1 MASVGKCCVYSGRV
15 ALSCV
20 TSTDTVTWLRPP
32 HGNKQALEITC
43 EMSDSQN
50 WNKNSRLP
58 EIGDM
63 MRILGH
69 RKNIGIL
76 SSLLRLQPE
85 SRGEVR
91 ENEGKPVALEEPPA
105 WHLFFC
111 WTWYLKVSPCVGLE
125 RRLVPTRRSAERDT
139 LLLQRGGQV
148 AVLHGV
154 EDLRRCLFTV
164 TSAALTSSFTFRFT
178 VLAVPGGCLPLG
190 APWPKISHCYCFNY

>member
-1 MASVGKCCVYSGRV
+1 MEK
-15 ALSCV
+15 
-20 TSTDTVTWLRPP
+20 T
-32 HGNKQALEITC
+32 
-43 EMSDSQN
+43 
-50 WNKNSRLP
+50 
-58 EIGDM
+58 
-63 MRILGH
+63 LGF
-69 RKNIGIL
+69 L

-111 WTWYLKVSPCVGLE
+111 WTWYLKVSHCMGLE
-125 RRLVPTRRSAERDT
+125 RRSVSTRRSAERDT

-178 VLAVPGGCLPLG
+178 VLPCPAAVCRSERRDRRSATVTALIIKEATSPTTYSRLDFVL
-190 APWPKISHCYCFNY
+190 AE